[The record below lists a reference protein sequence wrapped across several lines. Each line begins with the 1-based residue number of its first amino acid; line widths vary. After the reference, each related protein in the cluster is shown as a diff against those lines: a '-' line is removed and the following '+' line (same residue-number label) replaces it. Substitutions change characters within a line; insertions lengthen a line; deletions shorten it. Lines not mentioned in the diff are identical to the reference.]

1 MWAGLKDFSTNKKQS
16 RIKGIKVCPN
26 DLNSCWWLKK
36 LKKHV
41 CLQNKTHSLFYS
53 TNSAWKLKRDPNSLA
68 YNILNLFFY
77 RSLFISIKNG
87 KHTSTISTGN
97 SIGWI
102 SIVVSTI
109 VKIKRKCLSQFF
121 FFISTFPYWPTR
133 YRIIKKKKKLVIDG
147 WMVILLSF
155 HMDLKENLL
164 TSPELKLMY
173 ATLTLDNK
181 SCGWQDPNGC
191 ISHGSSIWYDSNMIF
206 SFVNS

>member
-26 DLNSCWWLKK
+26 DPNSCWWLKK

-53 TNSAWKLKRDPNSLA
+53 TNSAWKLERDPNSLA

-121 FFISTFPYWPTR
+121 FSFQYFHIGQLVIELSKKKKTR
-133 YRIIKKKKKLVIDG
+133 YRRMDG
-147 WMVILLSF
+147 DSF
-155 HMDLKENLL
+155 EF
-164 TSPELKLMY
+164 
-173 ATLTLDNK
+173 
-181 SCGWQDPNGC
+181 
-191 ISHGSSIWYDSNMIF
+191 SHGFERKLINFSRTEVDVCNSNTR
-206 SFVNS
+206 